1 VSKLTGPEISKRV
14 ADERITIRPFDM
26 DRVNPNSY
34 NLAIGPKLLVYKPRY
49 WFTPWRKP
57 LVWGKLNP
65 PDYTVYMRP
74 ERGFVIK
81 PGWFYL
87 GSTVEYTKTPDLV
100 PVLDGRSST
109 GRLSLHIHATAGF
122 GDVGFEGCWT
132 LEIYSI
138 IPVKIFPFSPIC
150 QISYDTPEGELLPYN
165 GIYRGHIEPVSY
177 QPSVNGQFT
186 RR

>member
-1 VSKLTGPEISKRV
+1 MKLTGPEISRRV
-14 ADERITIRPFDM
+14 AENRLTIEPFD
-26 DRVNPNSY
+26 VCKINPNSY
-34 NLAIGPKLLVYKPRY
+34 NLSIGPKLLVYKPRR

-57 LVWGKLNP
+57 LVWGQENTS
-65 PDYTVYMRP
+65 DYVVSMDV
-74 ERGFVIK
+74 EKGFVIK

-87 GSTVEYTKTPDLV
+87 GSTVEYTKTPDMV

-138 IPVKIFPFSPIC
+138 IPVRIFPFSPIC
-150 QISYDTPEGELLPYN
+150 QISYDTPEGELLPYK
-165 GIYRGHIEPVSY
+165 GLYRGYRGPVSY
-177 QPSVNGQFT
+177 QPSANGQSD